1 VLEVCRA
8 RAANKYML
16 MNILMNIPMHTF
28 PHILTHTYYIH
39 ICEYTHVFVHGCIYE
54 CINIQTRRFAELERQ
69 VADKRAM
76 NIQIRED
83 SRAQELNARR
93 ERERRI
99 MQEAQA
105 IRQQVSFGVKIG
117 LISCRNTSVLTHYG
131 GVPGDLA
138 AGLFS
143 CRNWSLFM

>member
-1 VLEVCRA
+1 
-8 RAANKYML
+8 
-16 MNILMNIPMHTF
+16 
-28 PHILTHTYYIH
+28 
-39 ICEYTHVFVHGCIYE
+39 
-54 CINIQTRRFAELERQ
+54 

-99 MQEAQA
+99 MEEAQA
-105 IRQQVSFGVKIG
+105 IRQQVSFRVEVG
-117 LISCRNTSVLTHYG
+117 LFSCRNTSVLTHYG
-131 GVPGDLA
+131 GVLGDLV

-143 CRNWSLFM
+143 LQNRALFV